1 MWRSGADCLAS
12 VSVVAATVSATATVS
27 VTATVTVT
35 AAWGAPA
42 GILLWV
48 VLVGVAW
55 FVGFAELG
63 VYYVRPLRLVWY
75 RGLIFQ
81 SLTRLSAVKGVTLI
95 VTQTHRRGGKSTD
108 YQTALLLRNGKTED
122 LFLDGGKGMAEHE
135 EAVAR
140 DAARRLG
147 TEYIVNPLAR

>member
-1 MWRSGADCLAS
+1 MTVRSALAWAVIRAGAQMLRS
-12 VSVVAATVSATATVS
+12 ELTS
-27 VTATVTVT
+27 
-35 AAWGAPA
+35 PA

-48 VLVGVAW
+48 SLVGVAW

-81 SLTRLSAVKGVTLI
+81 SFTRLSAVKGVTLI

-122 LFLDGGKGMAEHE
+122 LFLDGGRGMAELE

-140 DAARRLG
+140 DAARMLG